1 MGACGFV
8 TWANG
13 VTADAAFD
21 TAVREARFENGH
33 GGYTG
38 TVAEKSSFTIL
49 DRRVR
54 SLRGAR
60 EYADSLLRVEPMDPR
75 ISSKWGPAGAVPF
88 CETPDSGSSSR
99 VVEFTCRVTGSDVGG
114 AHGSPVDL
122 WVARGA
128 AQRQAEAKCRAGEF
142 VSRVEVGCGPVAV
155 KTRKED
161 YATKGSKSTVYRVQ
175 FTSPTIATT
184 DYPTMA
190 QARAAL
196 RERLAMCEANNTPAT
211 GEVVALVMRDGG
223 ESLAVGSVTVP
234 HADWKVTA
242 TIGKETLPDRAQPTG
257 WVFFGMASS

>member
-1 MGACGFV
+1 MGACDFITSAAG
-8 TWANG
+8 
-13 VTADAAFD
+13 ADAQVAFD
-21 TAVREARFENGH
+21 AAWQEAKFEHGR

-38 TVAEKSSFTIL
+38 TIAEKGSFTIV
-49 DRRVR
+49 DRQVR
-54 SLRGAR
+54 TLRGAR
-60 EYADSLLRVEPMDPR
+60 EYADSLLRAEPMDQR
-75 ISSKWGPAGAVPF
+75 ISDKWGPAGAVPY
-88 CETPDSGSSSR
+88 CAVPEGGSSSR
-99 VVEFTCRVTGSDVGG
+99 TVEFTCRVTGADVRG
-114 AHGSPVDL
+114 AHGSPVDP
-122 WVARGA
+122 WVAQSA

-142 VSRVEVGCGPVAV
+142 VSRVEVGRNPVAV

-175 FTSPTIATT
+175 FTNPTIATT

-196 RERLAMCEANNTPAT
+196 RERLAMCEATSTPVT

-223 ESLAVGSVTVP
+223 ESLAIGSVTVP

-242 TIGKETLPDRAQPTG
+242 TIVKETLPERAQPTG